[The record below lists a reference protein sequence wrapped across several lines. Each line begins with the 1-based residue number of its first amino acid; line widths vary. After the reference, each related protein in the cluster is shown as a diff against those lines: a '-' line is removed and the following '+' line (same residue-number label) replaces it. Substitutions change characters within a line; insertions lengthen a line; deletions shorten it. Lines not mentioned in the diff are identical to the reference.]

1 MRRKLR
7 WYSNG
12 SSATTTECRY
22 AVSFRRESQTS
33 GEGTRLTVVVILCE
47 HIVDAFHL
55 LEVQLCVTVVLLCVL
70 RLVLLLLWL
79 ELLLFALVDERGGDR
94 ICGSGSSELWRVIV
108 QFWWICTH
116 ALARAGRSCHVTP
129 APRLSAEREEET
141 RLSSCSRVASS
152 HKRVLSQGCRGL

>member
-7 WYSNG
+7 WYSIG

-55 LEVQLCVTVVLLCVL
+55 FEVQVCVTVVVLCVL
-70 RLVLLLLWL
+70 RLVLVLWWL
-79 ELLLFALVDERGGDR
+79 ELLLFALVDERGGDWTR
-94 ICGSGSSELWRVIV
+94 GGGSSELWRVIV
-108 QFWWICTH
+108 RFWWI
-116 ALARAGRSCHVTP
+116 
-129 APRLSAEREEET
+129 
-141 RLSSCSRVASS
+141 
-152 HKRVLSQGCRGL
+152 